1 MIKRN
6 FGLDVVRTCAILP
19 VMAEHFFQIALH
31 QPPSWLWPAGGW
43 GVSLFFVLSGF
54 LIGGIIL
61 RNFEPGM
68 AFSGAKVFYQRRWMR
83 TIPLYWTFLGIS
95 VFTSIAGFGLAPEV
109 NVKCLLYIPFLQN
122 LAWPLPAGWYQES
135 WSLAVEEWFYLL
147 FPLLFIAIP
156 FASTRARVIGVAAV
170 MTFVSVF
177 LRILVFVKT
186 GNTTEALQSIVFLK
200 LDGIAA
206 GIFSVLLWQR
216 CSQAIRSQ
224 KGFLCTVG
232 ILGSI
237 ACYLF
242 VLGEF
247 GSYPWLLIALWPTA
261 TSAFF
266 CMAMLGANSIDWK
279 SFPKSLAGKLFVWT
293 STRSY
298 ALYLCHGVIIRLM
311 LGKGYMWQGL
321 QVSIPMFLAASI
333 LIAEF
338 AHQAIEKPL
347 MRIRPRELSRLH
359 PVSIERTDA

>member
-1 MIKRN
+1 M
-6 FGLDVVRTCAILP
+6 CAILP
-19 VMAEHFFQIALH
+19 VLVGHFLEFSVPHFPVIFSVLADL
-31 QPPSWLWPAGGW
+31 
-43 GVSLFFVLSGF
+43 GVNIFFALSGF

-61 RNFEPGM
+61 RDFEPGM
-68 AFSGAKVFYQRRWMR
+68 TFSGVKVFYQRRWMR

-109 NVKCLLYIPFLQN
+109 NAKCILYIPFLQN
-122 LAWPLPAGWYQES
+122 LAWALPAGWYQES

-147 FPLLFIAIP
+147 FPLMFIAIP
-156 FASTRARVIGVAAV
+156 FASTRARVIGVATV
-170 MTFVSVF
+170 MTVVSVS

-186 GNTTEALQSIVFLK
+186 GSTVDALQSIVLLK

-206 GIFSVLLWQR
+206 GIFSILLWQR

-247 GSYPWLLIALWPTA
+247 GSYPKALIALWPTA
-261 TSAFF
+261 TSMFF
-266 CMAMLGANSIDWK
+266 CMAMQGANSVDWK
-279 SFPKSLAGKLFVWT
+279 SFPRSLVGKLFVWV

-321 QVSIPMFLAASI
+321 EVSIPMFLVAT
-333 LIAEF
+333 LTIAEI
-338 AHQAIEKPL
+338 AHQAIEKPF
-347 MRIRPRELSRLH
+347 MRMRPKELAQPH
-359 PVSIERTDA
+359 AMTAVSTKV